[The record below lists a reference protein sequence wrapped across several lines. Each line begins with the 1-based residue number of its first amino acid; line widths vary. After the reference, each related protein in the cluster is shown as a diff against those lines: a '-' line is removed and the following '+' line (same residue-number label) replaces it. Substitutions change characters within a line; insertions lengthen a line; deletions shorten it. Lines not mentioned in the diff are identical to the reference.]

1 MIPSVVYK
9 SCVIACLLSC
19 DVIDST
25 YQFPR
30 YLGLI
35 ELCAN
40 THGCPHKIF
49 PAASNQGGN
58 VILSP
63 CVNNSDP

>member
-1 MIPSVVYK
+1 MIANVVHK
-9 SCVIACLLSC
+9 SCVIARLVSHY
-19 DVIDST
+19 VIYST

-35 ELCAN
+35 ELCVN
-40 THGCPHKIF
+40 THGCPHRIF
-49 PAASNQGGN
+49 PAACNQGGN

-63 CVNNSDP
+63 CVNHSDP